1 MNQIQTL
8 LFAWIFL
15 TVIFILLGY
24 FIYYRVNRSFKK
36 LSLTDF
42 MNIALASAAIISSSR
57 LIYRAVTSEEL
68 MKLLQFE
75 IVTLFLGAVAV
86 IWISLQQIWQTFK

>member
-24 FIYYRVNRSFKK
+24 FIYYRVNRSLKK
-36 LSLTDF
+36 LSLTH
-42 MNIALASAAIISSSR
+42 
-57 LIYRAVTSEEL
+57 
-68 MKLLQFE
+68 
-75 IVTLFLGAVAV
+75 
-86 IWISLQQIWQTFK
+86 